1 MSNLQLATHGPV
13 YLKCLILINHY
24 LHCQI
29 QICMSCLFGET
40 GASIIL
46 ANKGKIH
53 SVAKSGG
60 YINIYWTY
68 LIPPTIAPFCRGKGH
83 PVSHLGHLHLSL
95 IMGGS

>member
-1 MSNLQLATHGPV
+1 MPNLQLATHGPV
-13 YLKCLILINHY
+13 YLKCFILFYYH

-46 ANKGKIH
+46 ASKGICLKIH

-68 LIPPTIAPFCRGKGH
+68 LITPTIAPFCRGKG
-83 PVSHLGHLHLSL
+83 VSCYELWVRG
-95 IMGGS
+95 